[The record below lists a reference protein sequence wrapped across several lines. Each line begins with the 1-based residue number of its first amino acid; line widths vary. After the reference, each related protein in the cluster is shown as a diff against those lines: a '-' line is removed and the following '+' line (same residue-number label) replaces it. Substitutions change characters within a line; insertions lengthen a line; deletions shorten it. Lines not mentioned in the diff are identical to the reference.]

1 MQRETVEVLDPAPVV
16 VSDDE
21 VSEIGRESMNRGVAH
36 AVVSSDDPSISA
48 QRNRQHMWDQQL
60 ESVDQKQAEL
70 LTIQWKLI
78 REQVGTLAHEMAL
91 IQGEVKDFKTGSR
104 RALGEV
110 EKRLHDTDSKLTEE
124 KSLRVAMFE
133 GLEKGLNLAKLD
145 FETEAKQRA
154 AADKD
159 THVRLETLC
168 DQLEVKSK
176 EQGALERHLNAL
188 DVEVR
193 AGDQQVEALR
203 EVLAREANERKVSDE
218 SLLDELRE
226 LRTALWNEM
235 QERTAADEELAK
247 SFTDRLNEE
256 KAEWNQS
263 HSALRGS
270 VATAQKDSQ
279 QHRDEMPALRN
290 QINELETTLV
300 GTMKEQAKTL
310 EKENGERSLCQQRLE
325 KRVADLSTVLER
337 NSSTQTALVEETE
350 QMLKTVRT
358 RMRTQINEA
367 AEASRLAREALQRSV
382 QEQIEKES
390 LSREAQ
396 QESLIADFQGHKTA
410 MTVRLDGIQ
419 KLLTDLDARNREA
432 TAAQARDLEAGQ
444 SKLLDDLARQVREL
458 RDTFN
463 QRLSEEKSAREA
475 HDSSIEDHLEF
486 LDRFLQDVRELF
498 LSKGSRQRQLVRKPL
513 AVGRS
518 TTPLSSLAPTPQ
530 PLTPI
535 TNTPSDRL

>member
-1 MQRETVEVLDPAPVV
+1 M
-16 VSDDE
+16 
-21 VSEIGRESMNRGVAH
+21 G
-36 AVVSSDDPSISA
+36 
-48 QRNRQHMWDQQL
+48 
-60 ESVDQKQAEL
+60 
-70 LTIQWKLI
+70 
-78 REQVGTLAHEMAL
+78 
-91 IQGEVKDFKTGSR
+91 
-104 RALGEV
+104 
-110 EKRLHDTDSKLTEE
+110 
-124 KSLRVAMFE
+124 
-133 GLEKGLNLAKLD
+133 
-145 FETEAKQRA
+145 
-154 AADKD
+154 
-159 THVRLETLC
+159 
-168 DQLEVKSK
+168 
-176 EQGALERHLNAL
+176 
-188 DVEVR
+188 
-193 AGDQQVEALR
+193 
-203 EVLAREANERKVSDE
+203 
-218 SLLDELRE
+218 
-226 LRTALWNEM
+226 
-235 QERTAADEELAK
+235 
-247 SFTDRLNEE
+247 
-256 KAEWNQS
+256 
-263 HSALRGS
+263 
-270 VATAQKDSQ
+270 
-279 QHRDEMPALRN
+279 
-290 QINELETTLV
+290 
-300 GTMKEQAKTL
+300 
-310 EKENGERSLCQQRLE
+310 
-325 KRVADLSTVLER
+325 
-337 NSSTQTALVEETE
+337 TE

-358 RMRTQINEA
+358 RMGTQINEA

-382 QEQIEKES
+382 QEQLEKES